1 MQTDVNIL
9 LGKRRV
15 MDYILPPHQ
24 TRRKRITRAA
34 SLGGAPAVRCRDIS
48 ELVKKIPRLLRH
60 KFLVGTE
67 DAPRKRVFGEGTLG
81 NNDWRLKRAFREDR
95 FHREWWL
102 G

>member
-34 SLGGAPAVRCRDIS
+34 SLGGGPSRPM
-48 ELVKKIPRLLRH
+48 PRYLR
-60 KFLVGTE
+60 
-67 DAPRKRVFGEGTLG
+67 AR
-81 NNDWRLKRAFREDR
+81 
-95 FHREWWL
+95 
-102 G
+102 